1 MRYSNKVKVWL
12 KELDTLCKK
21 KEEIEKKMRD
31 LKIEEVTQEQIN
43 DYYGV

>member
-1 MRYSNKVKVWL
+1 MRYSNKVRVWL
-12 KELDTLCKK
+12 KELDTLRKK

-43 DYYGV
+43 DYYGI